1 VALSDR
7 LNIDCCLKNLEIS
20 GRRRQQAYATDARK
34 CEWAVYEKALSEGLD
49 DDPVHPLAARLFPPG
64 AA

>member
-1 VALSDR
+1 MGELPHRNAL
-7 LNIDCCLKNLEIS
+7 LE
-20 GRRRQQAYATDARK
+20 GYAPDARK

-49 DDPVHPLAARLFPPG
+49 DDPVHPLATRLFPPG